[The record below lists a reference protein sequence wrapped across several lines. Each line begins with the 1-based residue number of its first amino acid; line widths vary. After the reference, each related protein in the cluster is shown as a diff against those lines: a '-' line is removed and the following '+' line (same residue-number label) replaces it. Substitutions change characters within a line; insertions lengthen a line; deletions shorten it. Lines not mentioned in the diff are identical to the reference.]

1 MAAPAEITIQD
12 LNGRFCMDKTV
23 SNDADPIL
31 SLQGISWL
39 TRKAIGIA
47 TITLHVKEYKD
58 DDGTVHIDIAQ
69 TLTGG
74 ISGTTEHRTLNWDEN
89 EHSDHIFGTVKGRS
103 RFVRGAAGADGKIRP
118 AVEVQTKAGNEKDQE
133 AVARFLS
140 GEILA
145 DGSAT
150 EGFVAGEG
158 EDYWVHSW
166 VESVNDGWTAEQIW
180 GFENINGVRKYTRRV
195 VAEKKGKVIK
205 ARLVYDF
212 LGREA

>member
-47 TITLHVKEYKD
+47 TITLHIKEYKD
-58 DDGTVHIDIAQ
+58 DDEH
-69 TLTGG
+69 L
-74 ISGTTEHRTLNWDEN
+74 ISVAFPAPPSTATSTKTRTNDPDN
-89 EHSDHIFGTVKGRS
+89 IFSTDNNRL
-103 RFVRGAAGADGKIRP
+103 VRTAAGADGKILP

-195 VAEKKGKVIK
+195 VAEKKGKVIR